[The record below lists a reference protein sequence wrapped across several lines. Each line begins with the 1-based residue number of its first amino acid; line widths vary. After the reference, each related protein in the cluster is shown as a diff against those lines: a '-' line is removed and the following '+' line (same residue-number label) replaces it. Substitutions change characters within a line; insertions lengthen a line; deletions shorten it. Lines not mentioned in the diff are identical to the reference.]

1 MKFGVIDFIWAS
13 LQVAFIVLKLCGVI
27 DWSWWLVFTPVL
39 SVVLF
44 STLCFVVVF
53 GIKNYA
59 ERRDRRVKVE
69 MYGTANP
76 LKIRMVKMQRQ
87 REELERRRKE
97 LEETEELIKKMKKKK
112 KKKKKKK
119 VTTSIKF
126 MNKPIKSYK
135 AFDENM
141 R

>member
-27 DWSWWLVFTPVL
+27 DWSWWLVFASVL
-39 SVVLF
+39 FVVLF

-69 MYGTANP
+69 RYGTANP
-76 LKIRMVKMQRQ
+76 LKIRMVEMQR
-87 REELERRRKE
+87 RREEELERMRKVLKESDE
-97 LEETEELIKKMKKKK
+97 LLDALEREKQGK
-112 KKKKKKK
+112 
-119 VTTSIKF
+119 
-126 MNKPIKSYK
+126 
-135 AFDENM
+135 
-141 R
+141 

>member
-53 GIKNYA
+53 GIKNYS
-59 ERRDRRVKVE
+59 ERRDRRMKEE

-76 LKIRMVKMQRQ
+76 LKIRMAKMQRR
-87 REELERRRKE
+87 REELERMRKE
-97 LEETEELIKKMKKKK
+97 LEESDALLDKLEREKQEK
-112 KKKKKKK
+112 
-119 VTTSIKF
+119 
-126 MNKPIKSYK
+126 
-135 AFDENM
+135 E
-141 R
+141 

>member
-1 MKFGVIDFIWAS
+1 MKFEVIDFIWAS

-76 LKIRMVKMQRQ
+76 LKIRMAKMQRR
-87 REELERRRKE
+87 REELERMRKE
-97 LEETEELIKKMKKKK
+97 LKESDELLDKLEREKQEK
-112 KKKKKKK
+112 
-119 VTTSIKF
+119 
-126 MNKPIKSYK
+126 
-135 AFDENM
+135 D
-141 R
+141 

>member
-27 DWSWWLVFTPVL
+27 DWSWWLVFAPVL
-39 SVVLF
+39 FVVLF

-69 MYGTANP
+69 RYGTANP
-76 LKIRMVKMQRQ
+76 LKIRMVEMQRRNNRQ
-87 REELERRRKE
+87 RLHRRNICRLLSRPADNAALPSGRSRRTDSFRFHSK
-97 LEETEELIKKMKKKK
+97 
-112 KKKKKKK
+112 
-119 VTTSIKF
+119 
-126 MNKPIKSYK
+126 
-135 AFDENM
+135 
-141 R
+141 